1 VTLSGHVTPTTRE
14 GRDFLP
20 SFIKYLAPASLIVV
34 GVIHLI
40 PLSGVLGVGRLNS
53 LYGLSVSSPDL
64 SILLRHR
71 AVLFGLL
78 GLFCIYAAMRPSLQF
93 IALTAG
99 AISVGSFLYLAYA
112 TGGYNEELGRVFIA
126 DVVAAVFLA
135 VGFAGHFFSKSGS
148 GV

>member
-1 VTLSGHVTPTTRE
+1 MQVIL
-14 GRDFLP
+14 
-20 SFIKYLAPASLIVV
+20 KYLVPASLIVV

-53 LYGLSVSSPDL
+53 LYGISITDPGL
-64 SILLRHR
+64 SILMRHR

-78 GLFCIYAAMRPSLQF
+78 GLFCIYAAIKPPLYL

-99 AISVGSFLYLAYA
+99 AVSVGSYLYLAYA
-112 TGGYNEELGRVFIA
+112 TGGYNEELRRVVVA
-126 DVVAAVFLA
+126 DLVAAVFL
-135 VGFAGHFFSKSGS
+135 VIGFASYFISKSGN